1 MVPDSLP
8 NIIILGLYLVTGCI
22 GNILVLYIYRFKMGR
37 TLDNRIFIPCL
48 ATADLI
54 SSLLCSVFAIYAL
67 LFPESYNK
75 TIICKLSWYTM
86 TWSPVVSMTILMMIA
101 AQRYMKICHPLSNF
115 FFTGREIMA
124 VVSLYIFAILLVIP
138 ILFMAGVTTVKY
150 RDNSTEDV
158 CDRVG
163 ESFRYGGKHRFAI
176 AYTVLEIATTP
187 IIFVSITYFYSR
199 VSFTLY
205 KRMKQKAITWNKSKN
220 IETGEKTS
228 ATAQRNDFTHGDLKF
243 GTISE
248 KKLKHKHKKRHYNK
262 KESNVVPID
271 ENSRDFD
278 MSVITEELP
287 ASSSTITTTKDDNG
301 HTINHKN
308 RLKWPHSVR
317 KAKKK
322 NIKPRKREIQQN
334 HSNLESSV
342 EIKPTSY
349 KTRDTKNNSIEPK
362 RSGSKERSTQS
373 FFKQHRYTLIFILI
387 SVTFVLSCTPRA
399 VLMVIETID
408 WDFWISFSDR
418 STYQLMLFLNRLHI
432 INSVINPILYGI
444 FDEAFKLQLIKL
456 FKCEKSRCRGTVS
469 PTEK

>member
-37 TLDNRIFIPCL
+37 TLDNKIFIPCL
-48 ATADLI
+48 AMADLI

-86 TWSPVVSMTILMMIA
+86 TWSIFVSMAILIMIA
-101 AQRYMKICHPLSNF
+101 AQRYMKICNPLSNF

-124 VVSLYIFAILLVIP
+124 VVSLYIFAILIGIP
-138 ILFMAGVTTVKY
+138 ILFMAGITTVKY
-150 RDNSTEDV
+150 WDNSTEDV

-163 ESFRYGGKHRFAI
+163 DSFRSDGKHGFAI
-176 AYTVLEIATTP
+176 AYTVLEVATLP
-187 IIFVSITYFYSR
+187 VIFVSITYFYFR

-228 ATAQRNDFTHGDLKF
+228 ATAQTTDFTHGDLKF

-248 KKLKHKHKKRHYNK
+248 KKRKHKHKKRQSNE

-278 MSVITEELP
+278 LSVRTEELP
-287 ASSSTITTTKDDNG
+287 VSSSTTTTTKDDNE
-301 HTINHKN
+301 HTVDHKN
-308 RLKWPHSVR
+308 KLKWPHSVR

-334 HSNLESSV
+334 HLNLDSSV

-349 KTRDTKNNSIEPK
+349 KTRDTQNNSIEPK
-362 RSGSKERSTQS
+362 RCGSKETSLRS
-373 FFKQHRYTLIFILI
+373 FFKQHRYTSIFILI
-387 SVTFVLSCTPRA
+387 SVTYALSCTPRA
-399 VLMVIETID
+399 VLMVIETIN

-456 FKCEKSRCRGTVS
+456 FKCEKSRGKVS